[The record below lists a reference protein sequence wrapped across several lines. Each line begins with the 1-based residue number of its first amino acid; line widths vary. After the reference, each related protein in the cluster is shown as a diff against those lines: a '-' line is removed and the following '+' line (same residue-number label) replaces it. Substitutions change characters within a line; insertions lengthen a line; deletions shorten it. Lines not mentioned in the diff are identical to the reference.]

1 MQKETMYRLCDLI
14 SALNESRDES
24 GQLPRG
30 IAPEVK
36 THLGVL
42 EDCLYGLMD
51 RVAYCQL
58 DRHGQPMFITDG
70 AFTAYRE
77 AIDAIHRNEGEPGKS
92 DSHWFNV
99 LDKNPAGTL
108 DGVIHYRR
116 RANAGQKDGITV
128 IELLVAIATS
138 VTLSSTLAGI
148 LFGC

>member
-1 MQKETMYRLCDLI
+1 MYRICDLI
-14 SALNESRDES
+14 AALDESRDES
-24 GQLPRG
+24 GEFRRG

-36 THLGVL
+36 NHLEVL

-77 AIDAIHRNEGEPGKS
+77 AIDAIHRNEGETGKS

-108 DGVIHYRR
+108 DGVIHYQR
-116 RANAGQKDGITV
+116 RANALHKNGGTV
-128 IELLVAIATS
+128 IESLAVIPTAVLLAFS
-138 VTLSSTLAGI
+138 LAGV
-148 LFGC
+148 LFNC